1 MINWSRVKELQEDI
15 GADEIGE
22 VVELILEEVEE
33 VIGRLASSP
42 VEAELEQ
49 DMHFLKGCALNL
61 GFDQLGNMCSVA
73 EKLAGKGQVQDIPIA
88 GILEMYAQSKEV
100 FLSQIGTV

>member
-22 VVELILEEVEE
+22 VVELLLEE

>member
-1 MINWSRVKELQEDI
+1 MIIRD
-15 GADEIGE
+15 GT
-22 VVELILEEVEE
+22 
-33 VIGRLASSP
+33 
-42 VEAELEQ
+42 
-49 DMHFLKGCALNL
+49 LNL